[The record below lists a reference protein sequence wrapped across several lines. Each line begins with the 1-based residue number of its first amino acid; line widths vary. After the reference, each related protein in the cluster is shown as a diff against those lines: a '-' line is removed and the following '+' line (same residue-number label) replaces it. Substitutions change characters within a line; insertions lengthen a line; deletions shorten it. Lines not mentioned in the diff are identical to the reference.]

1 MNRLILA
8 GVAVLGC
15 LTVACAQSAG
25 TPALDNRS
33 AAWKQ
38 NLALAVNDP
47 TKVAGVMQSIPE
59 ADRAAFAAD
68 VLEVLQTK
76 RQYMPDKAAWAQEF
90 SATAA
95 ALIAGAGGAKNAV
108 LSTVS
113 AEIVNA
119 CVTGESHELA
129 SGDLAQLG
137 ILEKSTMLQLQ
148 GDDRVAFASAMLLA
162 VGKQS
167 TTDADVHKLAISTTA
182 LALVA
187 GAGDAKTSVVADIFA
202 VVPLAD
208 LGTVAQA
215 FSDVFNQRKNSLG
228 NDDYQQMAL
237 QTLQA
242 VAARTA
248 GQPGVVT
255 GFAYVVATFVGGAAN
270 PAQFEQDLTGKLAD
284 LLAKMGMTQESLATA
299 LAAAKTDMAANAA
312 LLQTLYPTLSRK
324 TVWGVIVLTPDSLLG
339 WQVTI
344 TPPTSTGLRRP
355 PPSGYQN
362 QGI

>member
-148 GDDRVAFASAMLLA
+148 GDDRVASYLRFDTY
-162 VGKQS
+162 VQS
-167 TTDADVHKLAISTTA
+167 DLGRWLPWKESRFGLRGQLRVNNVL
-182 LALVA
+182 
-187 GAGDAKTSVVADIFA
+187 GAGFPRYVNGGSGAGVQPYGDWRGRTY
-202 VVPLAD
+202 
-208 LGTVAQA
+208 
-215 FSDVFNQRKNSLG
+215 SLS
-228 NDDYQQMAL
+228 L
-237 QTLQA
+237 T
-242 VAARTA
+242 
-248 GQPGVVT
+248 
-255 GFAYVVATFVGGAAN
+255 ATF
-270 PAQFEQDLTGKLAD
+270 
-284 LLAKMGMTQESLATA
+284 
-299 LAAAKTDMAANAA
+299 
-312 LLQTLYPTLSRK
+312 
-324 TVWGVIVLTPDSLLG
+324 
-339 WQVTI
+339 
-344 TPPTSTGLRRP
+344 
-355 PPSGYQN
+355 
-362 QGI
+362 